1 MKAGEMPQPLAL
13 TSAPPA
19 PSPSIYRVLLPGGRC
34 QILTNTEN
42 SLGSSNLN
50 WNKGQAIYKN
60 AKVKLSVHFILWTL
74 SKIALDKTTG
84 DEIKISFNRQNIEF

>member
-1 MKAGEMPQPLAL
+1 MKAGERPLTVAL
-13 TSAPPA
+13 ISAPPI
-19 PSPSIYRVLLPGGRC
+19 PISSIYRVLLPSGRS

-60 AKVKLSVHFILWTL
+60 VNVKVSAHFILWTCSQISL
-74 SKIALDKTTG
+74 GKRTG
-84 DEIKISFNRQNIEF
+84 D